1 MIVTI
6 SNQYG
11 AGGWSVARIAAQ
23 TLGYEFVE
31 RQLPVVVARRLSI
44 PVEEAEED
52 EETYRGVGEQFLSG
66 LELSTPELAELS
78 TEPTFDQT
86 MLRALQDA
94 VREYASHGNV
104 VIVGRGAG
112 AILGPRPDVLRVF
125 LYAPRER
132 RVDHISKHFGVDA
145 KTAEKEVD
153 RVDKGRAAYLR
164 DWYGIDFGDPANY
177 DLLIETSALGDDKS
191 AATIVEAVRMR
202 A

>member
-11 AGGWSVARIAAQ
+11 AGGWSVARLAAE

-31 RQLPVVVARRLSI
+31 RQLPVVVAKRLSI

-52 EETYRGVGEQFLSG
+52 EATYRGVGEQFLTG

-86 MLRALQDA
+86 MLRAVQEA
-94 VREYASHGNV
+94 VREYASHANV

-112 AILGPRPDVLRVF
+112 AILGRRPDVLRVF
-125 LYAPRER
+125 LYAPREHR
-132 RVDHISKHFGVDA
+132 IAHILQHFGVDR

-164 DWYGIDFGDPANY
+164 EWYGLDFGDPANY
-177 DLLIETSALGDDKS
+177 DLLIDTSALGDEKS
-191 AATIVEAVRMR
+191 AATIVEAVRTR
-202 A
+202 E

>member
-1 MIVTI
+1 VIVTI

-11 AGGWSVARIAAQ
+11 AGGWSVARLAAQ

-31 RQLPVVVARRLSI
+31 RQLPVVVAKRLSI

-52 EETYRGVGEQFLSG
+52 EVTYRGVGEQFLTG
-66 LELSTPELAELS
+66 LELSTPELAQLS
-78 TEPTFDQT
+78 NEPNFDQT
-86 MLRALQDA
+86 MLRAVQDTI
-94 VREYASHGNV
+94 REYASHGDA

-112 AILGPRPDVLRVF
+112 AILGRRPDVLRVF

-132 RVDHISKHFGVDA
+132 RVAYIAAHFGVDA

-164 DWYGIDFGDPANY
+164 DWYGLAFGDPANY
-177 DLLIETSALGDDKS
+177 DLLIDTSALGDEKS
-191 AATIVEAVRMR
+191 AATIVEAVRTR
-202 A
+202 E

>member
-1 MIVTI
+1 VIVTI

-11 AGGWSVARIAAQ
+11 AGGWSVARLAAQ

-31 RQLPVVVARRLSI
+31 RQLPVVVAKRLSI

-52 EETYRGVGEQFLSG
+52 EVTYRGVGEQFLTG

-78 TEPTFDQT
+78 TEPNFDQT
-86 MLRALQDA
+86 MLRAVQEA
-94 VREYASHGNV
+94 VRDYASHGNV

-112 AILGPRPDVLRVF
+112 AILGRRPDVLRVF

-132 RVDHISKHFGVDA
+132 RVAHIVEHFGVDT

-164 DWYGIDFGDPANY
+164 DWYGIVFGDPANY

-191 AATIVEAVRMR
+191 AATIVEAVRTR
-202 A
+202 E

>member
-1 MIVTI
+1 VIVTI

-11 AGGWSVARIAAQ
+11 AGGWSVARLAAD

-31 RQLPVVVARRLSI
+31 RQLPVVVAKRLSI

-52 EETYRGVGEQFLSG
+52 EATYRGVGEQFLSG

-78 TEPTFDQT
+78 TEPNFDQE
-86 MLRALQDA
+86 MLRAVQEA
-94 VREYASHGNV
+94 VREYASHGDV

-112 AILGPRPDVLRVF
+112 AILGRRPDVLRVF

-132 RVDHISKHFGVDA
+132 RVAYIVERFGVDT
-145 KTAEKEVD
+145 KTAEKEAD

-164 DWYGIDFGDPANY
+164 DWYGLAFGDPANY
-177 DLLIETSALGDDKS
+177 DLLIDTSALGDDKS
-191 AATIVEAVRMR
+191 AATIVEAVRTR
-202 A
+202 E

>member
-11 AGGWSVARIAAQ
+11 AGGGSIARLAAER
-23 TLGYEFVE
+23 LGYEFVE
-31 RQLPVVVARRLSI
+31 RQLPVVVAKRLSI

-52 EETYRGVGEQFLSG
+52 EETYRGVGEQFLTG

-78 TEPTFDQT
+78 TEPNFDQEL
-86 MLRALQDA
+86 LRAVQET

-104 VIVGRGAG
+104 VIVGRGSG
-112 AILGPRPDVLRVF
+112 AIVGRRPDVLRVF
-125 LYAPRER
+125 LYAPRDR
-132 RVDHISKHFGVDA
+132 RIASIVEHFGVDA

-164 DWYGIDFGDPANY
+164 EWYGVAFGDPANY
-177 DLLIETSALGDDKS
+177 DLLIDTSELSDEKS
-191 AATIVEAVRMR
+191 AATIVEAVRTR
-202 A
+202 E

>member
-1 MIVTI
+1 VIVTI

-11 AGGWSVARIAAQ
+11 AGGGSVARIAAE
-23 TLGYEFVE
+23 TLGYDFVE
-31 RQLPVVVARRLSI
+31 RQLPVVVAKRLSI

-52 EETYRGVGEQFLSG
+52 EVTYRGVGEQFLTG

-78 TEPTFDQT
+78 TEPNFDQT
-86 MLRALQDA
+86 MLRAVQEA

-112 AILGPRPDVLRVF
+112 AILGRRPDVLRVF

-132 RVDHISKHFGVDA
+132 RIAYVVEHFGVDA
-145 KTAEKEVD
+145 RTAEKEVD

-164 DWYGIDFGDPANY
+164 DWYGVVFGDPANY
-177 DLLIETSALGDDKS
+177 DLLIDTSALGDQKS
-191 AATIVEAVRMR
+191 AATIVEAVRTR
-202 A
+202 E